1 MPDNRLQ
8 TLSIYGKE
16 FPIRTAE
23 QAERVEEV
31 ASLVDQRMREV
42 ADTMAMKDPV
52 RIAIMASLNI
62 AGQAR
67 ADREAREAAEQR
79 LCALVAR
86 LERALESAPYTE
98 PEA

>member
-1 MPDNRLQ
+1 MPDDRLQ
-8 TLSIYGKE
+8 TLSIFGKE

-23 QAERVEEV
+23 EAERVEQV
-31 ASLVDQRMREV
+31 AAHVDNCMREV
-42 ADTMAMKDPV
+42 AGSMAMKDPF

-67 ADREAREAAEQR
+67 AAREEQEAGEQR
-79 LCALVAR
+79 LRALVAR
-86 LERALESAPYTE
+86 LDRALESGPRTG